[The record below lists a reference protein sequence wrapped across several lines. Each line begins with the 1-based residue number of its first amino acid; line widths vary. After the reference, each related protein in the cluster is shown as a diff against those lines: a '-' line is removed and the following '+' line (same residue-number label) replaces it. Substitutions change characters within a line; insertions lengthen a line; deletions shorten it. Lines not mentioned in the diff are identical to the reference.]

1 MKTKLLK
8 ELRLRTLSKYEIR
21 NWSYIA
27 SCKEK
32 PWRIGSGVK
41 TCLAFHEYKTKE
53 EAMDT
58 LKMLWH
64 EEAEKYL
71 WEHKLERK
79 HNKYP
84 W

>member
-1 MKTKLLK
+1 MKVKLLK
-8 ELRLRTLSKYEIR
+8 EIRLRTLSKYEIR

-27 SCKEK
+27 GCKEK
-32 PWRIGSGVK
+32 PWRIGCGVK
-41 TCLAFHEYKTKE
+41 TCLAYHEYKTKD
-53 EAMDT
+53 EAVNA

-71 WEHKLERK
+71 WEHKLKRK
-79 HNKYP
+79 RNKYP